1 MTRRYTVPATVL
13 TRQSLPEKPSLWCGK
28 PDLIEANESVTAGWD
43 DAERPGRRVEPF
55 SWPMPLP
62 GPPARSGSG
71 SAAAKAARR
80 RKPEPPGDGERTQVA

>member
-13 TRQSLPEKPSLWCGK
+13 TRQSKPVRPYLWNGETGLLEVNEQLMAERAGK
-28 PDLIEANESVTAGWD
+28 PQREIEPAW
-43 DAERPGRRVEPF
+43 
-55 SWPMPLP
+55 SWPQPLP